1 MKKLE
6 DEVEALR
13 AQLGKQAEVAEA
25 ESSALKGE
33 VEELRTAMEAK
44 EQELFEA
51 TREARQ
57 QAEMVTQL
65 RCEGVDATE
74 PSVVLAACRCW

>member
-1 MKKLE
+1 MQ
-6 DEVEALR
+6 ALR
-13 AQLGKQAEVAEA
+13 TQLEKQVEVAEA

-44 EQELFEA
+44 EKELFEA

-57 QAEMVTQL
+57 QAEMATQL
-65 RCEGVDATE
+65 RYEGVDAAE
-74 PSVVLAACRCW
+74 PFVMLAAC